1 MEVKKLSKIR
11 RFIRT
16 PKFSSEDC
24 IKKLKDGIISQL
36 YDKQKCE
43 RHLVVIVV
51 VFCFIICNMYWMHK
65 MEIEQEKTK
74 GLQQQIALEHEK
86 SRSLKAQIEMLQ
98 EQVENRELQFQLQV
112 KQEQEKSKGVQAQ
125 IEMLQEQME
134 NRELQFQLQMTQ
146 EQEKSRDLQTQLE
159 KKEKQLAIWKNKCE
173 SAEERIITCQN
184 EQFEFQKNID
194 LNILFKKGACVLG
207 TYLEKPGLKL
217 FC

>member
-74 GLQQQIALEHEK
+74 GLQ
-86 SRSLKAQIEMLQ
+86 
-98 EQVENRELQFQLQV
+98 V
-112 KQEQEKSKGVQAQ
+112 
-125 IEMLQEQME
+125 
-134 NRELQFQLQMTQ
+134 QLQMTR
-146 EQEKSRDLQTQLE
+146 EQVEIWQ
-159 KKEKQLAIWKNKCE
+159 KKYE
-173 SAEERIITCQN
+173 SAEDMIRESQIEQLECQ
-184 EQFEFQKNID
+184 KYNINN
-194 LNILFKKGACVLG
+194 LINPAASMLG
-207 TYLEKPGLKL
+207 KIMPRFLLS
-217 FC
+217 